1 MFPSIKSLEML
12 VIEWRSIF
20 SHETED
26 HWLLVIRNTLRRS
39 LPGMF
44 KTFYLGKQTGILQQM
59 TKVAFPV
66 LGLKG
71 LKVAFILKNVRQGD
85 KLPFVCT
92 FFIFTLSLR
101 PTLLGCREGF
111 HGVAWRRCLCFAG

>member
-1 MFPSIKSLEML
+1 MFPSIKSLEMS

-59 TKVAFPV
+59 TKAAFPV

-71 LKVAFILKNVRQGD
+71 LKVALILKNVRQGD

-92 FFIFTLSLR
+92 FLSL
-101 PTLLGCREGF
+101 LYLYDQLYLVVEKAF
-111 HGVAWRRCLCFAG
+111 MV